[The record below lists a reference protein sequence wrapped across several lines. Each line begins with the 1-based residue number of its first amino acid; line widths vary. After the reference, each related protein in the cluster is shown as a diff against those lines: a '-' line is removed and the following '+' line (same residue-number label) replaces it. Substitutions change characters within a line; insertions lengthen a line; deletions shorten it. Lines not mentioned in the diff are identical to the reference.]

1 MMRKTISILMAAA
14 FLFASAG
21 MAFAG
26 DKGNKRKGKHLYRK
40 VYKTCYE
47 RGATDSKKPVL
58 NPDAKTQAQWT
69 RFFEKGNFED
79 LGCPEE
85 WAGLSEKDLLDIYT
99 YLHAYAADSPTP
111 AKCK

>member
-1 MMRKTISILMAAA
+1 MGRKTISILVAAA

-21 MAFAG
+21 VALAG

-40 VYKTCYE
+40 IYKTCYE
-47 RGATDSKKPVL
+47 RGATESKKPVM

-69 RFFEKGNFED
+69 RVFAKAKFKAF
-79 LGCPEE
+79 GCAEE
-85 WAGLSEKDLLDIYT
+85 WEKLSEKDLLDIYS